1 MDAETH
7 AAAVKA
13 QQDEITE
20 CQIYRLLAKRSRG
33 KNSEVLNRIARDEE
47 AHHAFWKG
55 ITKVDVAPRKR
66 SVMWYTFLARTV
78 GVVFSVR
85 LMERGEHLAQDA
97 YKKLDHI
104 EGVAA
109 IIRDE
114 EAHEQALINMIAEE
128 KLDYAGS
135 IVLGLN
141 DALVELTGAL
151 AGLTFALQSAK
162 VVAMAGFITGF
173 AASLSMAASG
183 YLQGKE
189 EATQNEVKSP
199 LKAAMYTGLAYVATV
214 LVLIAPYLLLPN
226 IFHALIATLTLA
238 VLIVAGYTF
247 YISVAK
253 NLKFWPRFL
262 EMAVISLAVAVLSF
276 GVGWLIRDVFGIEI

>member
-1 MDAETH
+1 MDAKTH

-20 CQIYRLLAKRSRG
+20 YHIYRLLAKRSRG
-33 KNSEVLNRIARDEE
+33 KNSEVLHRIARDEE
-47 AHHAFWKG
+47 GHSAFWKG

-66 SVMWYTFLARTV
+66 SIVWYTFLARTF

-85 LMERGEHLAQDA
+85 LMERGENLAQDA
-97 YKKLDHI
+97 YENLKHI
-104 EGVAA
+104 DGVTA
-109 IIRDE
+109 IIKDE
-114 EAHEQALINMIAEE
+114 EAHEQALINMISEE

-135 IVLGLN
+135 IVLGLS

-189 EATQNEVKSP
+189 EAAQNEVKSP
-199 LKAAMYTGLAYVATV
+199 LKAAMYTGFAYILTV

-226 IFHALIATLTLA
+226 IFYSLIATLALA

-247 YISVAK
+247 YIGVAK

-262 EMAVISLAVAVLSF
+262 EMAMISLAVAALSF
-276 GVGWLIRDVFGIEI
+276 GVGWLIRVVFGIEI

>member
-1 MDAETH
+1 MDAKTH
-7 AAAVKA
+7 AAAVRA

-20 CQIYRLLAKRSRG
+20 CHIYRLLAERSRG
-33 KNSEVLNRIARDEE
+33 KNREVLNRIARDEE
-47 AHHAFWKG
+47 AHSAFWKS
-55 ITKVDVAPRKR
+55 ITKVDVAPRRR
-66 SVMWYTFLARTV
+66 SVMWYSLLARTL

-85 LMERGEHLAQDA
+85 LMERGEDLAQEA
-97 YKKLDHI
+97 YEKLEHI
-104 EGVAA
+104 EGVTA

-114 EAHEQALINMIAEE
+114 EAHEQALIDMISEE

-135 IVLGLN
+135 IVLGLS

-189 EATQNEVKSP
+189 EAAQNEVKSP
-199 LKAAMYTGLAYVATV
+199 LKAAMYTGIAYILTV
-214 LVLIAPYLLLPN
+214 LVLIAPFLLLPN
-226 IFHALIATLTLA
+226 IFHALVATLALA
-238 VLIVAGYTF
+238 VVIVAGYTF
-247 YISVAK
+247 YITVAK
-253 NLKFWPRFL
+253 NLRFWPRFL
-262 EMAVISLAVAVLSF
+262 EMAVISLVVAILSF
-276 GVGWLIRDVFGIEI
+276 GVGWLIRVVFGVEV

>member
-1 MDAETH
+1 MDAKTH
-7 AAAVKA
+7 AAAVRA

-20 CQIYRLLAKRSRG
+20 CHIYRLLAERSRG
-33 KNSEVLNRIARDEE
+33 KNREVLNRIARDEE
-47 AHHAFWKG
+47 AHAAFWRS
-55 ITKVDVAPRKR
+55 ITKVDVAPRRR
-66 SVMWYTFLARTV
+66 SVMWYSLLARTL

-85 LMERGEHLAQDA
+85 LMERGEDLAQEA
-97 YKKLDHI
+97 YEKLEHI
-104 EGVAA
+104 EGVSA

-114 EAHEQALINMIAEE
+114 EAHEQALIDMISEE

-135 IVLGLN
+135 IVLGLS

-189 EATQNEVKSP
+189 EAAQNEVKSP
-199 LKAAMYTGLAYVATV
+199 LKAAMYTGIAYILTV
-214 LVLIAPYLLLPN
+214 LVLIAPFLLLPN
-226 IFHALIATLTLA
+226 IFHALVATLALA
-238 VLIVAGYTF
+238 VVIVAGYTF
-247 YISVAK
+247 YITVAK

-262 EMAVISLAVAVLSF
+262 EMAVISLVVAILSF
-276 GVGWLIRDVFGIEI
+276 GVGWLIRVVFGVEV